1 MLRHVNETMKTLMMG
16 KKKIT
21 WRLEE
26 EQLLL
31 LQLVEQ
37 LLAELQHPGGEM
49 LNCNLPGQYNVFS
62 TPLTSLSYHTYL
74 SVGKPGGEAV
84 SKGGRGVGGQVGS
97 SLSLHTGCLIASH
110 FFNIETHLDREAGG
124 DGSGPRCGK

>member
-49 LNCNLPGQYNVFS
+49 LNCNLPRQHNVFS
-62 TPLTSLSYHTYL
+62 
-74 SVGKPGGEAV
+74 
-84 SKGGRGVGGQVGS
+84 S
-97 SLSLHTGCLIASH
+97 SLLLHHYLI
-110 FFNIETHLDREAGG
+110 TRT
-124 DGSGPRCGK
+124 